1 MNQKNK
7 KNNRINIR
15 PLRIPLNQIKV
26 VNNTS
31 RQRSTEQS
39 SNLVPNFS
47 SLSKIKYGPKSIIK
61 GKPESNSKVKD
72 FNCDNYLYDLIKT
85 MQINIKIILDATQIL
100 KMKQEN
106 KNLIAKR
113 IEIIHKLFDNFQLMR
128 KKIENIKSKN
138 LVNNQI
144 YEEVKR
150 RINENKKFYD
160 EKIEDIN
167 SLVKKKVIILKKV
180 QKKFLEIQIYIRR
193 ESQNYYGFR
202 KQFSNFSI
210 TPFIL
215 ENEYLNKYKSKL
227 NESFEEKINRMKTLN
242 VPIKEIKSKNKN
254 KKNKEEKNNIN
265 IIIINENGNEY
276 LNNNNINNDLISL
289 EDTSDKLN
297 KYLIN
302 KQEEIKFYENKK
314 INLKKINLVY
324 KSKVVRKK
332 SAFKNEINISISQ
345 DLQNN
350 NEISMINQTNNNE
363 NLESNIN
370 NTFYELFTVESMAKS
385 GIYNST
391 FIQDDEICK

>member
-1 MNQKNK
+1 
-7 KNNRINIR
+7 
-15 PLRIPLNQIKV
+15 
-26 VNNTS
+26 
-31 RQRSTEQS
+31 
-39 SNLVPNFS
+39 
-47 SLSKIKYGPKSIIK
+47 
-61 GKPESNSKVKD
+61 
-72 FNCDNYLYDLIKT
+72 

-370 NTFYELFTVESMAKS
+370 NTFYELFTVESVAKS
-385 GIYNST
+385 GMYNST

>member
-1 MNQKNK
+1 
-7 KNNRINIR
+7 
-15 PLRIPLNQIKV
+15 
-26 VNNTS
+26 
-31 RQRSTEQS
+31 
-39 SNLVPNFS
+39 
-47 SLSKIKYGPKSIIK
+47 
-61 GKPESNSKVKD
+61 
-72 FNCDNYLYDLIKT
+72 

-276 LNNNNINNDLISL
+276 LNNNNINNNDLISL

>member
-1 MNQKNK
+1 
-7 KNNRINIR
+7 
-15 PLRIPLNQIKV
+15 
-26 VNNTS
+26 
-31 RQRSTEQS
+31 
-39 SNLVPNFS
+39 
-47 SLSKIKYGPKSIIK
+47 
-61 GKPESNSKVKD
+61 
-72 FNCDNYLYDLIKT
+72 

-138 LVNNQI
+138 LVNSQI

-215 ENEYLNKYKSKL
+215 ENEYLNKYKTKL

-254 KKNKEEKNNIN
+254 KKNKEEKNNINNIN

>member
-1 MNQKNK
+1 
-7 KNNRINIR
+7 
-15 PLRIPLNQIKV
+15 
-26 VNNTS
+26 
-31 RQRSTEQS
+31 
-39 SNLVPNFS
+39 
-47 SLSKIKYGPKSIIK
+47 
-61 GKPESNSKVKD
+61 
-72 FNCDNYLYDLIKT
+72 

-150 RINENKKFYD
+150 RLNENKKFYD
-160 EKIEDIN
+160 EKISDIN
-167 SLVKKKVIILKKV
+167 SMIKKKVIILKKV

-215 ENEYLNKYKSKL
+215 ENEYLNKYKTKL
-227 NESFEEKINRMKTLN
+227 NESFEEKINCMKTLN
-242 VPIKEIKSKNKN
+242 IPIKEIKNKN
-254 KKNKEEKNNIN
+254 KKKQEEKDNIN
-265 IIIINENGNEY
+265 IIIINEEGND
-276 LNNNNINNDLISL
+276 INKNDLISF
-289 EDTSDKLN
+289 ENSNDKLN
-297 KYLIN
+297 KYLTN

-314 INLKKINLVY
+314 INLNKINLVY
-324 KSKVVRKK
+324 KSKIIRKK
-332 SAFKNEINISISQ
+332 SAFKNEININLSISQ

-370 NTFYELFTVESMAKS
+370 NTFYELFTVESVAKS
-385 GIYNST
+385 GMYNST

>member
-1 MNQKNK
+1 
-7 KNNRINIR
+7 
-15 PLRIPLNQIKV
+15 
-26 VNNTS
+26 
-31 RQRSTEQS
+31 
-39 SNLVPNFS
+39 
-47 SLSKIKYGPKSIIK
+47 
-61 GKPESNSKVKD
+61 
-72 FNCDNYLYDLIKT
+72 
-85 MQINIKIILDATQIL
+85 MQINIKIILDALQIL

-150 RINENKKFYD
+150 RLNENKKFYD
-160 EKIEDIN
+160 EKISDIN
-167 SLVKKKVIILKKV
+167 SMIKKKVIILKKV

-215 ENEYLNKYKSKL
+215 ENEYLNKYKTKL
-227 NESFEEKINRMKTLN
+227 NESFEEKINCMKTLN
-242 VPIKEIKSKNKN
+242 IPIKEIKNKN
-254 KKNKEEKNNIN
+254 KKKQEEKDNIN
-265 IIIINENGNEY
+265 IIIINEEGNDI
-276 LNNNNINNDLISL
+276 NNNDLISF
-289 EDTSDKLN
+289 ENSNDKLN

-314 INLKKINLVY
+314 MNLNKINLVY
-324 KSKVVRKK
+324 KSKIVRKK
-332 SAFKNEINISISQ
+332 SAFKNEININLSISQ

-370 NTFYELFTVESMAKS
+370 NTFYELFTVESVAKS
-385 GIYNST
+385 GMYNST

>member
-1 MNQKNK
+1 
-7 KNNRINIR
+7 
-15 PLRIPLNQIKV
+15 
-26 VNNTS
+26 
-31 RQRSTEQS
+31 
-39 SNLVPNFS
+39 
-47 SLSKIKYGPKSIIK
+47 
-61 GKPESNSKVKD
+61 
-72 FNCDNYLYDLIKT
+72 
-85 MQINIKIILDATQIL
+85 MQINIKIILDALQIL

-150 RINENKKFYD
+150 RLNENKKFYD
-160 EKIEDIN
+160 EKISDIN
-167 SLVKKKVIILKKV
+167 SMIKKKVIILKKV

-215 ENEYLNKYKSKL
+215 ENEYLNKYKTKL

>member
-1 MNQKNK
+1 
-7 KNNRINIR
+7 
-15 PLRIPLNQIKV
+15 
-26 VNNTS
+26 
-31 RQRSTEQS
+31 
-39 SNLVPNFS
+39 
-47 SLSKIKYGPKSIIK
+47 
-61 GKPESNSKVKD
+61 
-72 FNCDNYLYDLIKT
+72 

-150 RINENKKFYD
+150 RLNENKKFYD
-160 EKIEDIN
+160 EKISDIN
-167 SLVKKKVIILKKV
+167 SMIKKKVIILKKV

-215 ENEYLNKYKSKL
+215 ENEYLNKYKTKL
-227 NESFEEKINRMKTLN
+227 NESFEEKINCMKTLN
-242 VPIKEIKSKNKN
+242 IPIKEIKNKN
-254 KKNKEEKNNIN
+254 KKKQEEKDNIN
-265 IIIINENGNEY
+265 IIIINEEGNDI
-276 LNNNNINNDLISL
+276 NNNDLISF
-289 EDTSDKLN
+289 ENSNDKLN
-297 KYLIN
+297 KYLTN

-314 INLKKINLVY
+314 INLNKINLVY
-324 KSKVVRKK
+324 KSKIIRKK
-332 SAFKNEINISISQ
+332 SAFKNEININLSISQ

-370 NTFYELFTVESMAKS
+370 NTFYELFTVESVAKS
-385 GIYNST
+385 GMYNST

>member
-1 MNQKNK
+1 
-7 KNNRINIR
+7 
-15 PLRIPLNQIKV
+15 
-26 VNNTS
+26 
-31 RQRSTEQS
+31 
-39 SNLVPNFS
+39 
-47 SLSKIKYGPKSIIK
+47 
-61 GKPESNSKVKD
+61 
-72 FNCDNYLYDLIKT
+72 

-138 LVNNQI
+138 LVNSQI

-265 IIIINENGNEY
+265 NINIIIINENGNEY
-276 LNNNNINNDLISL
+276 LNNNNNINNDLISL
-289 EDTSDKLN
+289 EDSNDKLN

-324 KSKVVRKK
+324 KNKVVRKK

>member
-1 MNQKNK
+1 
-7 KNNRINIR
+7 
-15 PLRIPLNQIKV
+15 
-26 VNNTS
+26 
-31 RQRSTEQS
+31 
-39 SNLVPNFS
+39 
-47 SLSKIKYGPKSIIK
+47 
-61 GKPESNSKVKD
+61 
-72 FNCDNYLYDLIKT
+72 

-370 NTFYELFTVESMAKS
+370 NTFYELFTIESVAKS
-385 GIYNST
+385 GIYNNT
-391 FIQDDEICK
+391 FLQDDDIYK

>member
-1 MNQKNK
+1 
-7 KNNRINIR
+7 
-15 PLRIPLNQIKV
+15 
-26 VNNTS
+26 
-31 RQRSTEQS
+31 
-39 SNLVPNFS
+39 
-47 SLSKIKYGPKSIIK
+47 
-61 GKPESNSKVKD
+61 
-72 FNCDNYLYDLIKT
+72 
-85 MQINIKIILDATQIL
+85 MQINIKIILDALQIL

-150 RINENKKFYD
+150 RLNENKKFYD
-160 EKIEDIN
+160 EKISDIN
-167 SLVKKKVIILKKV
+167 SMIKKKVIILKKV

-215 ENEYLNKYKSKL
+215 ENEYLNKYKTKL
-227 NESFEEKINRMKTLN
+227 NESFEEKINCMKTLN
-242 VPIKEIKSKNKN
+242 IPIKEIKNKN
-254 KKNKEEKNNIN
+254 KKNQDEKNNIN
-265 IIIINENGNEY
+265 IIIINEEGNDI
-276 LNNNNINNDLISL
+276 NNNDLISF
-289 EDTSDKLN
+289 ENSNDKLN

-314 INLKKINLVY
+314 INLNKINLVY
-324 KSKVVRKK
+324 KSKIIRKK
-332 SAFKNEINISISQ
+332 SAFKNEININLSISQ

-370 NTFYELFTVESMAKS
+370 NTFYELFTVESVAKS
-385 GIYNST
+385 GMYNST

>member
-1 MNQKNK
+1 
-7 KNNRINIR
+7 
-15 PLRIPLNQIKV
+15 
-26 VNNTS
+26 
-31 RQRSTEQS
+31 
-39 SNLVPNFS
+39 
-47 SLSKIKYGPKSIIK
+47 
-61 GKPESNSKVKD
+61 
-72 FNCDNYLYDLIKT
+72 

-138 LVNNQI
+138 LVNSQI

-289 EDTSDKLN
+289 EDSNEKLN

-345 DLQNN
+345 DLQIN

>member
-1 MNQKNK
+1 
-7 KNNRINIR
+7 
-15 PLRIPLNQIKV
+15 
-26 VNNTS
+26 
-31 RQRSTEQS
+31 
-39 SNLVPNFS
+39 
-47 SLSKIKYGPKSIIK
+47 
-61 GKPESNSKVKD
+61 
-72 FNCDNYLYDLIKT
+72 

-265 IIIINENGNEY
+265 NINIIIINENENEY
-276 LNNNNINNDLISL
+276 LNNNNINNNDLISL

>member
-1 MNQKNK
+1 
-7 KNNRINIR
+7 
-15 PLRIPLNQIKV
+15 
-26 VNNTS
+26 
-31 RQRSTEQS
+31 
-39 SNLVPNFS
+39 
-47 SLSKIKYGPKSIIK
+47 
-61 GKPESNSKVKD
+61 
-72 FNCDNYLYDLIKT
+72 

-227 NESFEEKINRMKTLN
+227 NQSFEEKINRMKTLN

>member
-1 MNQKNK
+1 
-7 KNNRINIR
+7 
-15 PLRIPLNQIKV
+15 
-26 VNNTS
+26 
-31 RQRSTEQS
+31 
-39 SNLVPNFS
+39 
-47 SLSKIKYGPKSIIK
+47 
-61 GKPESNSKVKD
+61 
-72 FNCDNYLYDLIKT
+72 
-85 MQINIKIILDATQIL
+85 MQINIKIILDALQIL

-150 RINENKKFYD
+150 RLNENKKFYD
-160 EKIEDIN
+160 EKISDIN
-167 SLVKKKVIILKKV
+167 SMIKKKVIILKKV

-215 ENEYLNKYKSKL
+215 ENEYLNKYKTKL
-227 NESFEEKINRMKTLN
+227 NESFEEKINCMKTLN
-242 VPIKEIKSKNKN
+242 IPIKEIKNKN
-254 KKNKEEKNNIN
+254 KKKQEEKDNIN
-265 IIIINENGNEY
+265 IIIINEEGNDI
-276 LNNNNINNDLISL
+276 NNNDLISF
-289 EDTSDKLN
+289 ENSNDKLN

-314 INLKKINLVY
+314 INLNKINLVY
-324 KSKVVRKK
+324 KSKIIRKK
-332 SAFKNEINISISQ
+332 SAFKNEININLSISQ

-370 NTFYELFTVESMAKS
+370 NTFYELFTVESVAKS
-385 GIYNST
+385 GMYNST

>member
-1 MNQKNK
+1 
-7 KNNRINIR
+7 
-15 PLRIPLNQIKV
+15 
-26 VNNTS
+26 
-31 RQRSTEQS
+31 
-39 SNLVPNFS
+39 
-47 SLSKIKYGPKSIIK
+47 
-61 GKPESNSKVKD
+61 
-72 FNCDNYLYDLIKT
+72 

-324 KSKVVRKK
+324 KNKVVRKK

>member
-1 MNQKNK
+1 
-7 KNNRINIR
+7 
-15 PLRIPLNQIKV
+15 
-26 VNNTS
+26 
-31 RQRSTEQS
+31 
-39 SNLVPNFS
+39 
-47 SLSKIKYGPKSIIK
+47 
-61 GKPESNSKVKD
+61 
-72 FNCDNYLYDLIKT
+72 

-242 VPIKEIKSKNKN
+242 VPIKEIKTKNKN
-254 KKNKEEKNNIN
+254 KKNNEEKNNIN

-314 INLKKINLVY
+314 INLKKINFVY

>member
-1 MNQKNK
+1 
-7 KNNRINIR
+7 
-15 PLRIPLNQIKV
+15 
-26 VNNTS
+26 
-31 RQRSTEQS
+31 
-39 SNLVPNFS
+39 
-47 SLSKIKYGPKSIIK
+47 
-61 GKPESNSKVKD
+61 
-72 FNCDNYLYDLIKT
+72 

-265 IIIINENGNEY
+265 NINIIIINENGNEY

>member
-1 MNQKNK
+1 
-7 KNNRINIR
+7 
-15 PLRIPLNQIKV
+15 
-26 VNNTS
+26 
-31 RQRSTEQS
+31 
-39 SNLVPNFS
+39 
-47 SLSKIKYGPKSIIK
+47 
-61 GKPESNSKVKD
+61 
-72 FNCDNYLYDLIKT
+72 
-85 MQINIKIILDATQIL
+85 MQINIKIILDALQIL

-150 RINENKKFYD
+150 RLNENKKFYD
-160 EKIEDIN
+160 EKISDIN
-167 SLVKKKVIILKKV
+167 SMIKKKVIILKKV

-215 ENEYLNKYKSKL
+215 ENEYLNKYKTKL
-227 NESFEEKINRMKTLN
+227 NESFEEKINCMKTLN
-242 VPIKEIKSKNKN
+242 IPIKEIKNKN
-254 KKNKEEKNNIN
+254 KKNQEEKDNIN
-265 IIIINENGNEY
+265 IIIINEEGNDI
-276 LNNNNINNDLISL
+276 NNNDLISF
-289 EDTSDKLN
+289 ENSNDKLN

-314 INLKKINLVY
+314 INLNKINLVY
-324 KSKVVRKK
+324 KSKIVRKK
-332 SAFKNEINISISQ
+332 SAFKNEININLSISQ

-370 NTFYELFTVESMAKS
+370 NTFYELFTVESVAKS
-385 GIYNST
+385 GMYNST

>member
-1 MNQKNK
+1 
-7 KNNRINIR
+7 
-15 PLRIPLNQIKV
+15 
-26 VNNTS
+26 
-31 RQRSTEQS
+31 
-39 SNLVPNFS
+39 
-47 SLSKIKYGPKSIIK
+47 
-61 GKPESNSKVKD
+61 
-72 FNCDNYLYDLIKT
+72 

-242 VPIKEIKSKNKN
+242 VPIKEIKNKN
-254 KKNKEEKNNIN
+254 KKKQEEKDNIN
-265 IIIINENGNEY
+265 IIIINEEGND
-276 LNNNNINNDLISL
+276 INKNDLISF
-289 EDTSDKLN
+289 ENSNDKLN
-297 KYLIN
+297 KYLTN

-314 INLKKINLVY
+314 MNLNKINLVY
-324 KSKVVRKK
+324 KSKIIRKK
-332 SAFKNEINISISQ
+332 SAFKNEININLSISQ

-370 NTFYELFTVESMAKS
+370 NTFYELFTVESVAKS
-385 GIYNST
+385 GMYNST

>member
-1 MNQKNK
+1 
-7 KNNRINIR
+7 
-15 PLRIPLNQIKV
+15 
-26 VNNTS
+26 
-31 RQRSTEQS
+31 
-39 SNLVPNFS
+39 
-47 SLSKIKYGPKSIIK
+47 
-61 GKPESNSKVKD
+61 
-72 FNCDNYLYDLIKT
+72 

-254 KKNKEEKNNIN
+254 KKNNEEKNNIN

-289 EDTSDKLN
+289 EDSNEKLN

>member
-1 MNQKNK
+1 
-7 KNNRINIR
+7 
-15 PLRIPLNQIKV
+15 
-26 VNNTS
+26 
-31 RQRSTEQS
+31 
-39 SNLVPNFS
+39 
-47 SLSKIKYGPKSIIK
+47 
-61 GKPESNSKVKD
+61 
-72 FNCDNYLYDLIKT
+72 

-242 VPIKEIKSKNKN
+242 VPIKEIKTKNKN

-276 LNNNNINNDLISL
+276 LNNNNINNNLISL
-289 EDTSDKLN
+289 EDSNEKLN